1 MKIWSVKSP
10 SLVESSVINLINLH
24 FINNTY
30 GIPWGTGPV
39 TPYFVVLATCVKYPN
54 LDLKINIWKRK
65 KCRDNLEIE
74 SRYLK
79 LCLKFSTF
87 IRCMK
92 AAFYRLDDQNFL
104 MCPLI
109 KRLGQAFVLKN
120 VAESLF
126 KKKLKVPSGVWKAWL
141 SV

>member
-39 TPYFVVLATCVKYPN
+39 TSYFVVLATCVKYPN

-92 AAFYRLDDQNFL
+92 AAFYRLDDQKFL

-109 KRLGQAFVLKN
+109 KSICLKKCGR
-120 VAESLF
+120 VFESLSRASET
-126 KKKLKVPSGVWKAWL
+126 LGWV
-141 SV
+141 